1 MTLVEP
7 SWDEARSAAANL
19 CNHLGSVWLPLNEAL
34 DRIIAIDAKPL
45 VELPTYETSA
55 MDGYVVAG
63 IGPWKLVGEIKA
75 GAPFK
80 GVMKSGEALGIATGA
95 VIPDGAFGVLRWEN
109 AKIEGDLV
117 IGETTE
123 RKDFRPAGEEA
134 KLNEILISKGS
145 KLTPARIGLLAASG
159 YDSIEV
165 SIKPKVGVILFGDEI
180 QLSGIPR
187 DGLVRDSLGP
197 QIPAWIEKLGC
208 EIISIEYVSDNLNE
222 TISAIDKA
230 SKSADIVV
238 TTGGTAD
245 GPRDFLHAAISAL
258 KGEIVVDKVACRPG
272 HPQLL
277 ASVNGKPLIGLPG
290 NPQSAVVALMT
301 LGEPLINSMLGVPK
315 KELPIISTQDTFEA
329 QPGFTR
335 LVLGTLDHGTF
346 SAGQFLGSAMLRSL
360 AHADGFAICTNPT
373 TSLRWLGLPS

>member
-7 SWDEARSAAANL
+7 SWDQARSAAANL
-19 CNHLGSVWLPLNEAL
+19 GTYLGSALLPIKEAT
-34 DRIIAIDAKPL
+34 DRIIAFDAKPL

-63 IGPWKLVGEIKA
+63 KGPWKLVGEIKA
-75 GAPFK
+75 GVPYK
-80 GVMKSGEALGIATGA
+80 EVMQSGEALGIATGA
-95 VIPDGAFGVLRWEN
+95 VIPSGAFGVLRWEH
-109 AKIEGDLV
+109 AKVEGE
-117 IGETTE
+117 IISGETSQ

-134 KLNEILISKGS
+134 KLEDVLIAKGS
-145 KLTPARIGLLAASG
+145 KLNPGRIGLLAASG
-159 YDSIEV
+159 YDYIEV
-165 SIKPKVGVILFGDEI
+165 SIKPQVALILFGDEI
-180 QLSGIPR
+180 QLSGIPK

-197 QIPAWIEKLGC
+197 QIPAWFEKLGC
-208 EIISIEYVSDNLNE
+208 KVISVEYVSDNLNE

-230 SKSADIVV
+230 SKNADIIV

-258 KGEIVVDKVACRPG
+258 NGEIIVDKVACRPG

-277 ASVNGKPLIGLPG
+277 ATVNKSPLIGLPG

-301 LGEPLINSMLGVPK
+301 LGQPLINKMLGVPNID
-315 KELPIISTQDTFEA
+315 LPIITTSDKFEA

-335 LVLGTLDHGTF
+335 LVLGNLANGNF
-346 SAGQFLGSAMLRSL
+346 MMGQFLGSAMLRSL
-360 AHADGFAICTNPT
+360 AHAEGFAVCTNPPT
-373 TSLRWLGLPS
+373 EIRWLGLPS